1 MRLQRTGVI
10 LNTDNYDAC
19 VAFYRDVLAL
29 PVIFEKH
36 EGDFRLSCLEFGGS
50 YLMVETG
57 GVARPEGK
65 RIAENATK
73 LRFNVADLEEARET
87 LRARGIEAHIERHDW
102 GATINLFDPDGNR
115 VGLREEGEFRQQAED
130 ATS

>member
-36 EGDFRLSCLEFGGS
+36 EGDFR
-50 YLMVETG
+50 
-57 GVARPEGK
+57 
-65 RIAENATK
+65 
-73 LRFNVADLEEARET
+73 
-87 LRARGIEAHIERHDW
+87 
-102 GATINLFDPDGNR
+102 
-115 VGLREEGEFRQQAED
+115 QQAED